1 MSGGCC
7 RAPQPGSHADSEP
20 RLPDPRA
27 RARPPQHAQGRTRP
41 PLAHRPGPTPLLLT
55 VSVCCT
61 PDLGKGQP
69 DLSSRACMFSSE
81 QRLLTVVPRSPHC
94 WTSLAQESQHQGVN
108 RWGALSG
115 LYSGICVPASHGSHA
130 PGPVSPQASPL
141 RLKRG
146 RHLRFF
152 SHVHD
157 LSISKTYLQM
167 ATSASSPL
175 PPFGSGHCSLGY
187 LL

>member
-7 RAPQPGSHADSEP
+7 RAPQPGRHADSEP

-27 RARPPQHAQGRTRP
+27 RARPPQHAQGRTQP
-41 PLAHRPGPTPLLLT
+41 PLAHRPPPHGN
-55 VSVCCT
+55 SVCCT

-115 LYSGICVPASHGSHA
+115 LYSAIGVSQPAVGHMPQARS
-130 PGPVSPQASPL
+130 PPQASPL
-141 RLKRG
+141 RLKPG

-175 PPFGSGHCSLGY
+175 LPFGSGHCSPGY